1 MTQICVIPVQRVAG
15 REVEQVAA
23 LNGVRLRAGCF
34 CNPGCC
40 AGWLGLTAEA
50 MVANY
55 RAGRVCWDDTDIVD
69 GASRCNR
76 GSGPISAFCSPSLSG
91 VGRSLTLDSGTLR
104 NVQLPS
110 KCKLGPAPTRACPC
124 PVHSRIC
131 ACFNAMQALLTG

>member
-1 MTQICVIPVQRVAG
+1 MRCVTTNYSFVWFCLFSVNLVEMKFAAH

-55 RAGRVCWDDTDIVD
+55 RAGRVCWDDTDLVD
-69 GASRCNR
+69 GAPRCT
-76 GSGPISAFCSPSLSG
+76 
-91 VGRSLTLDSGTLR
+91 LTEAKILLLILGFIHFEVLTATILY
-104 NVQLPS
+104 LE
-110 KCKLGPAPTRACPC
+110 KLF
-124 PVHSRIC
+124 I
-131 ACFNAMQALLTG
+131 FWF

>member
-1 MTQICVIPVQRVAG
+1 M
-15 REVEQVAA
+15 AA

-69 GASRCNR
+69 GAQHSIRYRQKGVVPKSDLSAAICTHACQNHICLCSRSFYVIVS
-76 GSGPISAFCSPSLSG
+76 GSCGSSKSL
-91 VGRSLTLDSGTLR
+91 VGDGHESDSDLA
-104 NVQLPS
+104 S
-110 KCKLGPAPTRACPC
+110 
-124 PVHSRIC
+124 
-131 ACFNAMQALLTG
+131 

>member
-1 MTQICVIPVQRVAG
+1 MLCTC

-55 RAGRVCWDDTDIVD
+55 RAGRVCWDDTDLVD
-69 GASRCNR
+69 GALSSNVGTGICSQPSVMAR
-76 GSGPISAFCSPSLSG
+76 GL
-91 VGRSLTLDSGTLR
+91 
-104 NVQLPS
+104 
-110 KCKLGPAPTRACPC
+110 
-124 PVHSRIC
+124 
-131 ACFNAMQALLTG
+131 